1 MMVNLYIRV
10 EKHSTTRKEKAT
22 NMFNSTNNSIFNTAR
37 KTLGEEILNT
47 LIIKTSEALADV
59 KIEGRGNAREQLGL
73 SSKNV
78 GRVMKL
84 ARFKKVS
91 TGVGCNNY
99 KIMFPIGFVE
109 MLKQEILGA
118 AMESYTKN
126 PSREV
131 AELFLDKSI
140 LA

>member
-1 MMVNLYIRV
+1 
-10 EKHSTTRKEKAT
+10 
-22 NMFNSTNNSIFNTAR
+22 MFNSTNNSIFNTAR
-37 KTLGEEILNT
+37 KALGEDTLNA
-47 LIIKTSEALADV
+47 LIIKTSDALQDV
-59 KIEGRGNAREQLGL
+59 KIEGRGNTREQLGL

-91 TGVGCNNY
+91 TGKGAHNY

>member
-1 MMVNLYIRV
+1 
-10 EKHSTTRKEKAT
+10 
-22 NMFNSTNNSIFNTAR
+22 MFNSTTNNIFNAAR
-37 KTLGEEILNT
+37 KALGEETINA

-73 SSKNV
+73 SSKNT

-91 TGVGCNNY
+91 TGIGANNY
-99 KIMFPIGFVE
+99 KIMFPAGFVE
-109 MLKQEILGA
+109 MLKFEILGA

-126 PSREV
+126 PSREI
-131 AELFLDKSI
+131 AELFLDKSFK
-140 LA
+140 A

>member
-1 MMVNLYIRV
+1 
-10 EKHSTTRKEKAT
+10 
-22 NMFNSTNNSIFNTAR
+22 MFNSTTNNIFNTAR
-37 KTLGEEILNT
+37 KALGEDTLNS

-91 TGVGCNNY
+91 TGIGAHNY
-99 KIMFPIGFVE
+99 RIMFPAGFVE
-109 MLKQEILGA
+109 TLKQEILKA

-131 AELFLDKSI
+131 AELFLDKSF

>member
-1 MMVNLYIRV
+1 
-10 EKHSTTRKEKAT
+10 
-22 NMFNSTNNSIFNTAR
+22 MFNSTNNNIFNTAR
-37 KTLGEEILNT
+37 KALGEDTLNA
-47 LIIKTSEALADV
+47 LIVKVSNTLADV
-59 KIEGRGNAREQLGL
+59 KIEGRGNTREMLGL

-91 TGVGCNNY
+91 TGIGAHNY
-99 KIMFPIGFVE
+99 RIMFPAGFVE
-109 MLKQEILGA
+109 TLKQEILKA

-126 PSREV
+126 PSRDV
-131 AELFLDKSI
+131 AELFLDKSF

>member
-1 MMVNLYIRV
+1 
-10 EKHSTTRKEKAT
+10 
-22 NMFNSTNNSIFNTAR
+22 MFNSTNNSIFNTAR
-37 KTLGEEILNT
+37 KTLGEDILNT

-109 MLKQEILGA
+109 MLKQEILDA
-118 AMESYTKN
+118 AMASYTKN

-131 AELFLDKSI
+131 AELFLDKSF
-140 LA
+140 LAR

>member
-1 MMVNLYIRV
+1 
-10 EKHSTTRKEKAT
+10 
-22 NMFNSTNNSIFNTAR
+22 MFNSANNSIFNTAR
-37 KTLGEEILNT
+37 KTLGEDVLNA
-47 LIIKTSEALADV
+47 LIIKTSEALVDV

-109 MLKQEILGA
+109 MLKQEILDA
-118 AMESYTKN
+118 AMASYTKN

-131 AELFLDKSI
+131 AELFLDKSF
-140 LA
+140 LAR

>member
-1 MMVNLYIRV
+1 
-10 EKHSTTRKEKAT
+10 
-22 NMFNSTNNSIFNTAR
+22 MFNSNTNNIFNTAR
-37 KTLGEEILNT
+37 KTLGEDTLNA
-47 LIIKTSEALADV
+47 LIIKTSEALSDV
-59 KIEGRGNAREQLGL
+59 KIEGRGNTREQLGL
-73 SSKNV
+73 SSNNI

-118 AMESYTKN
+118 AMESYNKN
-126 PSREV
+126 PSREL